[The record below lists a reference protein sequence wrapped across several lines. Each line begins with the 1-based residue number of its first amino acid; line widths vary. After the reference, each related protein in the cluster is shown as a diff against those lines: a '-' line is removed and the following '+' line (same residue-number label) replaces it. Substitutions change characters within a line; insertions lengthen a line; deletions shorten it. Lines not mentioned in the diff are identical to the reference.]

1 MNVSISQP
9 DLAKGLSVV
18 GRAVS
23 SRSTLPVLSNIL
35 LDAKNNQLRLSA
47 TNREIAIN
55 CWMVATIEDEGAIT
69 IPARL
74 LSEFINSLPPER
86 IDMELT
92 TRTQTLR
99 LSCARFNANMKGID
113 AFEFPLI
120 PTYQEENRS
129 AETPVI
135 EGETYTMGV
144 DALARTIESVVFSAS
159 QDDSRPTLTGV
170 EVTLGHRS
178 IHMAAT
184 DGYRL
189 ATRKTACTGIDEG
202 ITVIV
207 PAKSLAEVA
216 RICAG
221 ATGDATI
228 IVASKRNQILFSVA
242 GERHRV
248 DVISELIDAR
258 FPDYRATIPKSHNT
272 RAIVDT
278 AALLKATRV
287 ALLFARDNSNIIRC
301 MMRPDDAPGY
311 RGTVRLSAT
320 SGESGDNVSEL
331 DADVNGD
338 EIEIAFNGRYM
349 IDLLGQMDQPQVVIE
364 TTSPTRPG
372 LFRPLGDE
380 DYMALTMPMHSP
392 K

>member
-1 MNVSISQP
+1 MKLSISQS
-9 DLAKGLSVV
+9 DLAKGLSIV

-159 QDDSRPTLTGV
+159 QDDSRPTLTG
-170 EVTLGHRS
+170 
-178 IHMAAT
+178 
-184 DGYRL
+184 GYRL

-320 SGESGDNVSEL
+320 SGESGDNVSAL